1 MFHFRDQD
9 YRCSSEIVMR
19 LVSGKWKLAILYV
32 LSQTSLRYHELQKRL
47 PDATQRML
55 TMQLRELERDEL
67 VVRKV
72 YPVVPPK
79 VEYSLSELGIQMV
92 PLLNALCDFGTL
104 YMESPLRNH
113 SKADTSSVQYQ

>member
-9 YRCSSEIVMR
+9 YRCSSEIVLR
-19 LVSGKWKLAILYV
+19 LVGGKWKLAIIYA
-32 LSQTSLRYHELQKRL
+32 LSQKSLRYHELQKWL
-47 PDATQRML
+47 PDVTQRML
-55 TMQLRELERDEL
+55 TMQLRELEIDEL

-79 VEYSLSELGIQMV
+79 VEYSLSELGLQMV

-104 YMESPLRNH
+104 YMESPLRNR
-113 SKADTSSVQYQ
+113 SETQTSSVQYQ